1 MMNRLLIIIALQM
14 MSFTIKGQ
22 TADSFIINNSWICEQ
37 ERCYYMQSMGF
48 ELPFAYNKNLYDTIE
63 SWLGTPYRFAGNTKS
78 GTDCSG
84 FVNTL
89 YTGVYKTNLGARNSG
104 DIYKKITK
112 IDKDELTEGD
122 LVFFRIRK
130 KRISHVGVYLGN
142 NKFVHAST
150 SSGVIISDLTE
161 PYYKKY
167 YAGGGRLPSTTLTE
181 SQQE

>member
-1 MMNRLLIIIALQM
+1 MIQRLFIIILLQVL
-14 MSFTIKGQ
+14 SLTAQGQ
-22 TADSFIINNSWICEQ
+22 NAGSFILNKDWIGEQ
-37 ERCYYMQSMGF
+37 ERCYYMQCMGF
-48 ELPFAYNKNLYDTIE
+48 ELPLVYNKNLYDTVE
-63 SWLGTPYRFAGNTKS
+63 SWLGTPYRFAGSTKS

-84 FVNTL
+84 FVNTV
-89 YTGVYKTNLGARNSG
+89 YHGVYKTNLGARNSG

-167 YAGGGRLPSTTLTE
+167 YAGGGRLPSTSITDTD
-181 SQQE
+181 QK